1 MIENEVLSAIKARR
15 SCRAYQPDQIKPE
28 ELDAVLEGRYLGTHG
43 MNRQSPVIV
52 VVQDK
57 ETRDK
62 LSAIN
67 AAIMGSSGDPF
78 YGAPTVLV
86 GAVRPQR
93 PHPRGG
99 RFPGDRRSAAGSF
112 QHRAGLLLDSPR
124 QGNL

>member
-1 MIENEVLSAIKARR
+1 MPCWRPVPWA
-15 SCRAYQPDQIKPE
+15 P
-28 ELDAVLEGRYLGTHG
+28 TG

-52 VVQDK
+52 VGAGK
-57 ETRDK
+57 KRETREK

-86 GAVRPQR
+86 VLSGPQR

-99 RFPGDRRSAAGSF
+99 RLPGDRRSAAGGF
-112 QHRAGLLLDSPR
+112 QHRTGVLLDSPR